1 MINMIKT
8 IRIKFL
14 EESLKSNIPIINLLH
29 TFFRNV
35 QKSSLVS
42 TPSNKGKFVVP
53 EGFAGFSTPTKKNR
67 VSLKGIPPSNLLT
80 SLNLKLQEEMNKSKE
95 DSEFFDY
102 EDEKKEDL
110 TSEEKFVYGMRE
122 PKEYKKI
129 KLLGK

>member
-1 MINMIKT
+1 
-8 IRIKFL
+8 
-14 EESLKSNIPIINLLH
+14 
-29 TFFRNV
+29 
-35 QKSSLVS
+35 
-42 TPSNKGKFVVP
+42 
-53 EGFAGFSTPTKKNR
+53 
-67 VSLKGIPPSNLLT
+67 
-80 SLNLKLQEEMNKSKE
+80 MNKSKE